1 MKQVITILL
10 LAFLALSSN
19 AQNVGVGTTT
29 PIEKLD
35 VNGNVNVGGT
45 IKANGVAG
53 GIGQVL
59 STTGTGLAWVN
70 GIYTLNSTNF
80 SSTTVPSNNYVRI
93 QDTLTLKSDYSGL
106 NNPHL
111 FIVGGSIKGNG
122 ITKLNVGNSYTTFSG
137 TIFTNVDI
145 IAPIGTTFVN
155 CIFSGTCPDLG
166 FGCTFI
172 NCQIVQDTTTST
184 NVVGLLDNCS
194 ISNCSMPRV
203 ASLRNCGISNCTFGN
218 GGMFSDLSTII
229 NCRIINST
237 VYALIDN
244 LAFTNN
250 DMRNSKLFIGNS
262 TLSPSMVTVA
272 NNKFSGLFSGT
283 TEAIEVSPLCGI
295 NKMFSIQ
302 GNVFSILSTDSS
314 SIKISGNDGYTPGY
328 SCTTI
333 QNNVFQ
339 GGKKTLNYSGNMKVC
354 FSNNT
359 SINAAGTG
367 ATPASSGNLLVA
379 GDIRL

>member
-1 MKQVITILL
+1 MKQVVTILL

-45 IKANGVAG
+45 IKANGIAG
-53 GIGQVL
+53 NVGQVL

-80 SSTTVPSNNYVRI
+80 SSITVPSNNYVRI
-93 QDTLTLKSDYSGL
+93 QDTLTLTNDYSGL
-106 NNPHL
+106 NNSNL
-111 FIVGGSIKGNG
+111 FIVGGVIKGNG
-122 ITKLNVGNSYTTFSG
+122 ISKLNVGNGGTTFSG
-137 TIFTNVDI
+137 TFFNSVDI
-145 IAPIGTTFVN
+145 FAPTGTTFIN
-155 CIFSGTCPDLG
+155 CTFFGTCPNLG

-172 NCQIVQDTTTST
+172 SCQIVQDTTTSSNT
-184 NVVGLLDNCS
+184 VGLMDNCY
-194 ISNCSMPRV
+194 ISNSSIPSV
-203 ASLRNCGISNCTFGN
+203 GVLRNCGIINCTLGN
-218 GGMFSDLSTII
+218 GGDLFSII

-237 VYALIDN
+237 IYALIDN
-244 LAFTNN
+244 LTFTNN
-250 DMRNSKLFIGNS
+250 DMKNSKLFIGNP
-262 TLSPSMVTVA
+262 TKSPSMVTIA

-283 TEAIEVSPLCGI
+283 TEVIEVSPLCGI
-295 NKMFSIQ
+295 NKNFSIQ
-302 GNVFSILSTDSS
+302 GNIFSMLTTDSS
-314 SIKISGNDGYTPGY
+314 SIKISGNDGYIPGY
-328 SCTTI
+328 SFTTI

-359 SINAAGTG
+359 SINATGTG
-367 ATPASSGNLLVA
+367 ATPTSSGNLLVA